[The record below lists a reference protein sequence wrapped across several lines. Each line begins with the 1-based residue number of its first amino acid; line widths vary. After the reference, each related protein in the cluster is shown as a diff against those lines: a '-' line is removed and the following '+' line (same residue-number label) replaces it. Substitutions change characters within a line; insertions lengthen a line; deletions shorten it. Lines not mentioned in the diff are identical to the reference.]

1 MDFNDVGSCP
11 DRVATYGCPS
21 MKEQKETM
29 NCHIFEMEETTF
41 VYDVGSN
48 ELLAVEPEFAAVLP
62 LFGTMSE
69 SALEKELKNE
79 ILLSKIKACCGT
91 IRSAQ
96 SEEGLFIAR
105 QPLLEPFAPRLAQP
119 GVFDSGLGQ
128 LVLTVTERCNLRC
141 RYCLHGE
148 KIR

>member
-1 MDFNDVGSCP
+1 MDFNDVGHDP

-29 NCHIFEMEETTF
+29 NCHIFEMEKTTF

-48 ELLAVEPEFAAVLP
+48 ELLSVEPELAAVLP

-69 SALEKELKNE
+69 SAMEKELKNE
-79 ILLSKIKACCGT
+79 NLLSKIKACCGT

-105 QPLLEPFAPRLAQP
+105 QPLLEPRDPRL
-119 GVFDSGLGQ
+119 
-128 LVLTVTERCNLRC
+128 E
-141 RYCLHGE
+141 
-148 KIR
+148 